1 MSNSRKMER
10 TNVIHTIRELEQF
23 KDEYK
28 KLGENYD
35 YFVTDA
41 LKKALNSKFHHR
53 NIFYVTK
60 EKVFICVSE
69 KTVREKITELLNKY
83 NGLGILRQNGNGRL

>member
-1 MSNSRKMER
+1 MSNSKKLER
-10 TNVIHTIRELEQF
+10 ANVIHTIRDMEQF

-35 YFVTDA
+35 YFVTDT

-53 NIFYVTK
+53 NIFYVSK

-69 KTVREKITELLNKY
+69 KTMTEKINELLDKY
-83 NGLGILRQNGNGRL
+83 NGLGILRQDGD

>member
-1 MSNSRKMER
+1 MSKSSKLER
-10 TNVIHTIRELEQF
+10 TNVIHTIRDLEQF
-23 KDEYK
+23 KEEYK

-35 YFVTDA
+35 YFVTDT

-60 EKVFICVSE
+60 EGVFICVSE
-69 KTVREKITELLNKY
+69 KTMNEKITELLNKY
-83 NGLGILRQNGNGRL
+83 NGLGILRQNGD

>member
-1 MSNSRKMER
+1 MSNSSKPKR
-10 TNVIHTIRELEQF
+10 TNVIHTIRDMEQF

-35 YFVTDA
+35 YFVTDT

-53 NIFYVTK
+53 NIFYVSK

-69 KTVREKITELLNKY
+69 KTMTEKINELLDKY
-83 NGLGILRQNGNGRL
+83 NGLGILRQDGK

>member
-1 MSNSRKMER
+1 MSNSRKLER
-10 TNVIHTIRELEQF
+10 TNVIHTIRDMEQF

-35 YFVTDA
+35 YFVTDT

-53 NIFYVTK
+53 NIFYLSK
-60 EKVFICVSE
+60 ERVFVCVSE
-69 KTVREKITELLNKY
+69 KTMKEKITELLNKY
-83 NGLGILRQNGNGRL
+83 NGLGILRQNGD

>member
-1 MSNSRKMER
+1 MSNSKKLER
-10 TNVIHTIRELEQF
+10 ANVIHTIRDMEQF

-35 YFVTDA
+35 YFVTDT

-53 NIFYVTK
+53 NIFYVSK

-69 KTVREKITELLNKY
+69 KTMTEKINELLDKY
-83 NGLGILRQNGNGRL
+83 NGLGILRQDGK

>member
-1 MSNSRKMER
+1 MSKSSKMER
-10 TNVIHTIRELEQF
+10 ANVIHTIRDMEQF

-35 YFVTDA
+35 YFVTDT
-41 LKKALNSKFHHR
+41 LKKALNSKFGHR
-53 NIFYVTK
+53 NIFYLTK
-60 EKVFICVSE
+60 ERVFICVTE

-83 NGLGILRQNGNGRL
+83 NGLGILRQDGD

>member
-1 MSNSRKMER
+1 MSNSKKLER
-10 TNVIHTIRELEQF
+10 ANVIHTIRDMEQF

-35 YFVTDA
+35 YFVTDT

-53 NIFYVTK
+53 NIFYVSK

-69 KTVREKITELLNKY
+69 KTMTEKINELLDKY
-83 NGLGILRQNGNGRL
+83 NGLGILRQNGD

>member
-1 MSNSRKMER
+1 MNNSRKLER
-10 TNVIHTIRELEQF
+10 ANVIHTIRDMEQF
-23 KDEYK
+23 KNEYK

-35 YFVTDA
+35 YFVTDT

-60 EKVFICVSE
+60 ERVFVCVSE
-69 KTVREKITELLNKY
+69 KTMSEKITELLNKY
-83 NGLGILRQNGNGRL
+83 NGLGILRQNGD

>member
-1 MSNSRKMER
+1 M
-10 TNVIHTIRELEQF
+10 EQF
-23 KDEYK
+23 KEEYK

-35 YFVTDA
+35 YFVTDT

-60 EKVFICVSE
+60 EWVFICVTA
-69 KTVREKITELLNKY
+69 KTMNEKITELLNKY
-83 NGLGILRQNGNGRL
+83 NGLGILRQNGD